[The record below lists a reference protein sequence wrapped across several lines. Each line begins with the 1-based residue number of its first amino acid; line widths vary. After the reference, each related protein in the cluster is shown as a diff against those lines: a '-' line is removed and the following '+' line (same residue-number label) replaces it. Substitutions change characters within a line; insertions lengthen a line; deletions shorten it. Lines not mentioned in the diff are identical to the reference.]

1 MTKNKLSA
9 TQQLSRLSQ
18 IPFDM
23 LTAMPYIKMCSNRE
37 ITVEDAGKLLHYD
50 RTCVK
55 VRQGKSNI
63 VINGSELDIKCLAN
77 NDLRVEGCIYGISFE
92 R

>member
-50 RTCVK
+50 KTCVK

-63 VINGSELDIKCLAN
+63 VINGSGLDIKCLAN
-77 NDLRVEGCIYGISFE
+77 NDLRVEGYIYGISFE